1 MRQRQ
6 LLPLAGLHHLVAF
19 THLNAVT
26 PQAAIS
32 VNFRTTLLISLE
44 VNIYFK
50 LAACT
55 TDAGAGKLPT
65 NSMMQSTGVG
75 GEKGPH

>member
-1 MRQRQ
+1 MRHRQ
-6 LLPLAGLHHLVAF
+6 LLPLAGLHRLVAF

-26 PQAAIS
+26 EPLSCNFCTFS
-32 VNFRTTLLISLE
+32 VKFLLISLE

-55 TDAGAGKLPT
+55 TDWFELQGNYQRIP
-65 NSMMQSTGVG
+65 
-75 GEKGPH
+75 